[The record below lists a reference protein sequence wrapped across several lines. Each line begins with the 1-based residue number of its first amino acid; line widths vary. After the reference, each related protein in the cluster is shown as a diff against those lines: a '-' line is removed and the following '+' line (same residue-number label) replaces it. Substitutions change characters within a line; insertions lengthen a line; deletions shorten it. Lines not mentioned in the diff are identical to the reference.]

1 MNKRHKWLLILI
13 GIVAIVLIVRSMRA
27 KKAEKMATPPAGKG
41 ENEQSSYK
49 TDAQKKQDCVN
60 GGGEIIYSNNYPG
73 GWKCFGS
80 KTAKSNKY
88 NPKA

>member
-1 MNKRHKWLLILI
+1 MNKRHKILLILI
-13 GIVAIVLIVRSMRA
+13 GVVALILIIRSMRA

-41 ENEQSSYK
+41 DKEQSSYK
-49 TDAQKKQDCVN
+49 TDAQKKQDCIDN
-60 GGGEIIYSNNYPG
+60 GGEIIFGNNYPG

-80 KTAKSNKY
+80 KIKRSNLV

>member
-13 GIVAIVLIVRSMRA
+13 GVVAIVLIVRSMRA

-60 GGGEIIYSNNYPG
+60 GGGEIVYSNNYPG

-80 KTAKSNKY
+80 KIAKSNNY